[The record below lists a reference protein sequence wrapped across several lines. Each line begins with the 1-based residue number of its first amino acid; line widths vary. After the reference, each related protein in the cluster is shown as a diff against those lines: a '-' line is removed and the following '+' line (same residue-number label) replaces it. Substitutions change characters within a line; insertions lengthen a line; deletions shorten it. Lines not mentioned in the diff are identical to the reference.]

1 MKQFSVKGKFVV
13 EFSGVVDAEDRVQ
26 AEEKVARTYRR
37 VLSDTVNVTGRP
49 YDVKIKE
56 IENEQSKIQQ

>member
-37 VLSDTVNVTGRP
+37 VLNDTVNVTGRP
-49 YDVKIKE
+49 YDVKVKE
-56 IENEQSKIQQ
+56 IADE

>member
-13 EFSGVVDAEDRVQ
+13 EFSGVVDADNAVM

-37 VLSDTVNVTGRP
+37 VLNDTVNVPGRP
-49 YDVKIKE
+49 YDVKVKE
-56 IENEQSKIQQ
+56 IADE

>member
-1 MKQFSVKGKFVV
+1 MKQFSVKGMFEI

-37 VLSDTVNVTGRP
+37 VLNDTVNVKGRP
-49 YDVKIKE
+49 YAVKVKE
-56 IENEQSKIQQ
+56 ISNGQD

>member
-26 AEEKVARTYRR
+26 AEEKVAGTYRR
-37 VLSDTVNVTGRP
+37 VLNDTVNVTGRP
-49 YDVKIKE
+49 YDVKVKE
-56 IENEQSKIQQ
+56 IADE